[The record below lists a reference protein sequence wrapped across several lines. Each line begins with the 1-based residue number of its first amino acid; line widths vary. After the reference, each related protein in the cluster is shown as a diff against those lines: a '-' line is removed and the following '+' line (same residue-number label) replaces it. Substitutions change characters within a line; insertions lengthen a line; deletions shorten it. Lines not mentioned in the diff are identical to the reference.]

1 MKKIRKYDKLVRDNI
16 PEIIVQQGN
25 VPVIRELSESEYISE
40 LEKKMLEE
48 IHEYIESKDV
58 EELADL
64 VEVVESLL
72 YVLGYDLETFNAIR
86 LRKNRENGKFEKR
99 IFLECVKEI

>member
-40 LEKKMLEE
+40 LEKKMF
-48 IHEYIESKDV
+48 D
-58 EELADL
+58 
-64 VEVVESLL
+64 
-72 YVLGYDLETFNAIR
+72 
-86 LRKNRENGKFEKR
+86 EKSN
-99 IFLECVKEI
+99 